1 MKGPTFL
8 ACNLGIEDSRIVVH
22 LFKHSY
28 FMPTFKSSGA
38 YVPLYE
44 SDIESLIF
52 QSGQPNHYLSKIK
65 ELCGKDRTLETAVE
79 VGGVTVCFEKWNIQ
93 FRPQRH

>member
-8 ACNLGIEDSRIVVH
+8 ACNSGIEYSSVVH

-28 FMPTFKSSGA
+28 FLPAFKSSGA

-52 QSGQPNHYLSKIK
+52 QLGQPNHYLSKIK
-65 ELCGKDRTLETAVE
+65 ELCGKSHISPILY
-79 VGGVTVCFEKWNIQ
+79 Q
-93 FRPQRH
+93 P